1 MKTIKKYWAI
11 IVGAILALFGIAV
24 AAKKKH
30 DDNQITK
37 TDKKIDDNKQ
47 QADVL
52 SGKIEAI
59 EDQKTQVKQDLAEL
73 IADVKNLK
81 DKKQTVNV
89 TTNKPAKEA
98 KENILNKTNKRKK
111 K

>member
-1 MKTIKKYWAI
+1 MPGFFLLGISSPTACRKYFC

-30 DDNQITK
+30 DDKQIAK

-47 QADVL
+47 QAVVI

-59 EDQKTQVKQDLAEL
+59 EDQKTHVKQDLAEL
-73 IADVKNLK
+73 IVDVKNLK
-81 DKKQTVNV
+81 DKKQTYQKN
-89 TTNKPAKEA
+89 NLKYL
-98 KENILNKTNKRKK
+98 LNKF
-111 K
+111 